1 MNFIFSFFQEC
12 GRAKARP
19 EPSGAKPCIRH
30 AALRACAAPPPR
42 PANGKGERMM
52 RVHVPHSDLLAQTAT
67 TTEAPKKQ
75 KGIRHLQIGST
86 RIEFAHDMTQSF
98 LWSGLFLSLAIGK
111 IIRVGKSAWQD
122 EPNYKHIARNEA
134 EETELR
140 EFCCEDCGYT
150 MFPARGR
157 EGKFFP
163 SNFKCPDHNSC
174 SVYLIRRQ
182 RNGAKRVQ
190 II

>member
-1 MNFIFSFFQEC
+1 M
-12 GRAKARP
+12 ARGSILILLCLQTASASLL
-19 EPSGAKPCIRH
+19 PSTLALRYPGAKPCIRH

-98 LWSGLFLSLAIGK
+98 LWSLEGDALHSLI
-111 IIRVGKSAWQD
+111 
-122 EPNYKHIARNEA
+122 
-134 EETELR
+134 L
-140 EFCCEDCGYT
+140 
-150 MFPARGR
+150 
-157 EGKFFP
+157 
-163 SNFKCPDHNSC
+163 
-174 SVYLIRRQ
+174 
-182 RNGAKRVQ
+182 
-190 II
+190 